1 MDKFKKLMAMLSL
14 TAIVIGQGYVPQG
27 TTTAQ
32 GRLLARR
39 AAIVDIYHQL
49 GGSQGIQILD
59 ESFDGKTYTVKAV
72 R

>member
-1 MDKFKKLMAMLSL
+1 MDKIKKLLPMLL
-14 TAIVIGQGYVPQG
+14 IAIVIGQGYVPQG

-39 AAIVDIYHQL
+39 AAIVDVCHQL
-49 GGSQGIQILD
+49 GGSRGIQILD

>member
-1 MDKFKKLMAMLSL
+1 MNKFKGVAMALL
-14 TAIVIGQGYVPQG
+14 TAIVIGQGYAPQG
-27 TTTAQ
+27 TTAAQ
-32 GRLLARR
+32 GRILARR

>member
-1 MDKFKKLMAMLSL
+1 MDKIKKLLPMLL
-14 TAIVIGQGYVPQG
+14 IAIVIGQGYVPQG

-39 AAIVDIYHQL
+39 AAIVDVYHQL

>member
-1 MDKFKKLMAMLSL
+1 MDKIKKLLPMLL

-27 TTTAQ
+27 TTVAQ
-32 GRLLARR
+32 GRILARR
-39 AAIVDIYHQL
+39 AAIVDVYHQL

-72 R
+72 K

>member
-1 MDKFKKLMAMLSL
+1 MDKFKGVAITLL

-39 AAIVDIYHQL
+39 AAIVDVYHQL
-49 GGSQGIQILD
+49 GGSQDIQILD

>member
-1 MDKFKKLMAMLSL
+1 MSKFKGVAITLL